1 MRSWTS
7 NLSRRQRAIV
17 KEARESLR
25 KDGILNR
32 RAISTAL
39 LYAWAGQK
47 TVRELVDEAYQ
58 RTHKWTDDW
67 ADPTPKE
74 FDDMGRCSSPPW
86 LAGLTR
92 HETAAMSF
100 GEMYRLE
107 LIWRREQLQN
117 REVCQGQIT

>member
-25 KDGILNR
+25 KDGLLDQ

-39 LYAWAGQK
+39 LYAWTGQK
-47 TVRELVDEAYQ
+47 SVGELVDETYR

-86 LAGLTR
+86 LAGRTR

-107 LIWRREQLQN
+107 LIWRRTATERLI
-117 REVCQGQIT
+117 R